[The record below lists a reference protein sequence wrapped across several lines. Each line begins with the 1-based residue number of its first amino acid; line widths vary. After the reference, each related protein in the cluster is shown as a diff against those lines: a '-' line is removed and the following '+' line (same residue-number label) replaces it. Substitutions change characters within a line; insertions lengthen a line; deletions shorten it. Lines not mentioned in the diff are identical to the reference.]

1 MNTFQLAQV
10 LTKDPVTKEGFSG
23 VYAFDQLSS
32 IEINEYPTSFV
43 VNTDPMELPG
53 THWISTYF
61 NKQMKREFFD
71 SYGKQPIHYD
81 KHFLYFM
88 NRNAVEWQHNK
99 IQLQSAFSTVCG
111 QYCIYFLYHRCGKR
125 SMSSKSNVVC
135 SFFVYLFFLQVKLLL
150 LNSFV
155 NDKLHNDQL
164 VYDFVSRK
172 YRQVHP
178 SLKQDIVKQISRSL
192 YRIYKI

>member
-10 LTKDPVTKEGFSG
+10 LTKDPVTKESFSG
-23 VYAFDQLSS
+23 VYACDQLSS
-32 IEINEYPTSFV
+32 IEINEYPKSFV

-53 THWISTYF
+53 THWIAIYF
-61 NKQMKREFFD
+61 NEQMKGEFFD
-71 SYGKQPIHYD
+71 SYGKQPIHYN
-81 KHFLYFM
+81 KHFLDFM

-99 IQLQSAFSTVCG
+99 IQLQSAFSTGCG
-111 QYCIYFLYHRCGKR
+111 QLCVYFLYHRCRKR
-125 SMSSKSNVVC
+125 SMSSIV
-135 SFFVYLFFLQVKLLL
+135 
-150 LNSFV
+150 NSFV

-164 VYDFVSRK
+164 VYDFVRRK

-192 YRIYKI
+192 YRE